1 MSQEVSVKLDKKL
14 DGLFEKAGKEF
25 KSLRAE
31 YLDEAGDTLLSA
43 VRSNITASGI
53 NDAHGHVRAWQ
64 RKYMG
69 TGGGYVAV
77 RAVSGPGG
85 KNSPGAITNYLE
97 SGHKGRMPSGRSGRY
112 DARIDTGRARAF
124 GFYAHAADAQAKWIA
139 EDTAKKMEEALAGAL
154 NGK

>member
-1 MSQEVSVKLDKKL
+1 MSQEVSIKIDKKL
-14 DGLFEKAGKEF
+14 DGLFEKAAKEF
-25 KSLRAE
+25 KALRAE
-31 YLDEAGDTLLSA
+31 YLDEAGDALLSA

-53 NDAHGHVRAWQ
+53 NDARGHVRAWQ

-69 TGGGYVAV
+69 SGGGYVAV
-77 RAVSGPGG
+77 RADNSSTG

-112 DARIDTGRARAF
+112 EARIKTGRARAF
-124 GFYAHAADAQAKWIA
+124 GFYKSSADEAQRLA
-139 EDTAKKMEEALAGAL
+139 EDIAKKMEEALAGAL